1 MIILADIEDIDND
14 ELELYEDRK
23 NSLYE
28 LKICLDKKIY
38 IDILKNIDKDLLD
51 VELKINQWWDRII
64 DKYNLSLEEGDEVNV
79 RFIDR
84 QIVLINSK

>member
-1 MIILADIEDIDND
+1 MILADIEDIDND

-64 DKYNLSLEEGDEVNV
+64 AKYNLSLEEGDEVNV

>member
-64 DKYNLSLEEGDEVNV
+64 AKYNLSLEEGDEVNV